1 MPHYKYVPLLTNA
14 LESELEAI
22 SFLED
27 DNNNGILWG
36 DDGPSSVSR
45 LLCTLKLATIV
56 LALYPYAEYYLIVH
70 ADESCVNIDS

>member
-1 MPHYKYVPLLTNA
+1 MNIHIFPLLTNA

-22 SFLED
+22 SKN
-27 DNNNGILWG
+27 NNNGIIWG

-45 LLCTLKLATIV
+45 LLCTLKLATTV